1 MSYLSF
7 YVRRVMNMKSIRRAL
22 WSTKRTPT
30 PPPVQ
35 LELNLPA
42 SRLSRSEVGLLED
55 LRRLREELARQ

>member
-1 MSYLSF
+1 MSHLSS
-7 YVRRVMNMKSIRRAL
+7 YGRGVMNMKSIRRAL

-30 PPPVQ
+30 PPHVQ

-42 SRLSRSEVGLLED
+42 SRLTRSDVGLLED